1 MTENRISLQAMA
13 HIDSRCPM
21 TSTNLQSDFS
31 RLDWAKGDGLLP
43 AIVQHWL
50 SGEVLML
57 GYMNAEALAQ
67 TQASGHVTFYSRSKQ
82 RLWTKGESSGHVLAL
97 KSVRIDCDAD
107 TLLIQA
113 APHGPTCHLG
123 TSSCFGDS
131 AEVRPPLGF
140 LAELDTLVAQR
151 HAERPEGSY
160 TTKLFDGGIRRMA
173 QKVGEEGVET
183 ALAAVA
189 QGDEELLGEAADLL
203 FHLTVALR
211 ARGLS
216 LTDVV
221 GVLAGRHRAG

>member
-1 MTENRISLQAMA
+1 MS
-13 HIDSRCPM
+13 DS
-21 TSTNLQSDFS
+21 TTDFS

-67 TQASGHVTFYSRSKQ
+67 TQASGKVTFYSRSRQ
-82 RLWTKGESSGHVLAL
+82 RLWTKGESSGHVLVM
-97 KSVRIDCDAD
+97 KSIRIDCDAD
-107 TLLIQA
+107 TLLVQA
-113 APHGPTCHLG
+113 EPHGPTCHLG

-140 LAELDTLVAQR
+140 LAELDALVAQR
-151 HAERPEGSY
+151 HAQRPEGRY
-160 TTKLFDGGIRRMA
+160 TTMLFESGIRRIA

-189 QGDEELLGEAADLL
+189 QGDGDLLGEAADLI
-203 FHLTVALR
+203 FHLIVALR

-216 LTDVV
+216 LADAVD
-221 GVLAGRHRAG
+221 VLADRHRIG

>member
-1 MTENRISLQAMA
+1 MNHDELQRM
-13 HIDSRCPM
+13 
-21 TSTNLQSDFS
+21 DFQ
-31 RLDWAKGDGLLP
+31 KGGGLAP
-43 AIVQHWL
+43 AIVQDAT

-57 GYMNAEALAQ
+57 GYMTAAALAE
-67 TQASGHVTFYSRSKQ
+67 TQRSGQVTFYSRSKQ
-82 RLWTKGESSGHVLAL
+82 RLWTKGESSGHVLVL

-113 APHGPTCHLG
+113 DPRGPTCHTG

-131 AEVRPPLGF
+131 ADVRPPLGF
-140 LAELDTLVAQR
+140 LAELDALVAQR
-151 HAERPEGSY
+151 HAERPDGSY
-160 TTKLFDGGIRRMA
+160 TTRLFDGGIRRIA

-189 QGDEELLGEAADLL
+189 QGDDELLGEAADLV

-216 LTDVV
+216 LADVAE
-221 GVLAGRHRAG
+221 VLAQRHRQRD

>member
-1 MTENRISLQAMA
+1 M
-13 HIDSRCPM
+13 
-21 TSTNLQSDFS
+21 SDNTDTS

-57 GYMNAEALAQ
+57 GYMTAAALAE
-67 TQASGHVTFYSRSKQ
+67 TQRSGHVTFYSRSKQ
-82 RLWTKGESSGHVLAL
+82 RLWTKGESSGHVLVL
-97 KSVRIDCDAD
+97 KSLRIDCDAD
-107 TLLIQA
+107 TLLIRA
-113 APHGPTCHLG
+113 DPRGPTCHTG
-123 TSSCFGDS
+123 TSSCFGDG
-131 AEVRPPLGF
+131 ADMRPPLGF
-140 LAELDTLVAQR
+140 LAELDALVAQR

-160 TTKLFDGGIRRMA
+160 TTRLFDGGIRRIA

-189 QGDEELLGEAADLL
+189 QGDDELLGEAADLL

-216 LTDVV
+216 LGDAVN
-221 GVLAGRHRAG
+221 VLADRHRDG